1 MIVAIYCLTMGVKNI
16 YERFIWFDTRVRAG
30 KYPNATSLAAQFEIS
45 TKTAQRDIDFMR
57 YRLRCPLEYDP
68 RRKGYYYKDG
78 TFSLPMVYLSS
89 AELSALML
97 AKKMLQDI
105 SGECLG
111 DEITSIVDKITNV
124 LNKHSAGNHIDGAV
138 SFQSVGYS
146 PAPEK
151 VFKSILEACLRR
163 TQLTFR
169 YYSPASNETN
179 VRTVDPYHLF
189 NYMGTW
195 HLVAY
200 CHLRRHMRD
209 FALSRISEVETQD
222 ETFEVPS
229 HFDVKEYFH
238 SSFGLYKGGGKRE
251 VSIRFAPHKAKWVKG
266 QIWHRN
272 QKLKEL
278 KDGSIELSFE
288 VADFSEVMREVLK
301 YGNGVEVIKPKDL
314 RELVVQEARS
324 ILRTYKGNGLAK
336 TATSRG
342 QVAQRK
348 GLSTPEAKRNTGDL
362 ASYQMI

>member
-1 MIVAIYCLTMGVKNI
+1 MGVKNV

-30 KYPNATSLAAQFEIS
+30 KHPNTTSLAAKFEIS
-45 TKTAQRDIDFMR
+45 PKTAQRDIEFMR
-57 YRLRCPLEYDP
+57 CRLRCPLEYDS
-68 RRKGYYYKDG
+68 RKKGYFYEDG

-124 LNKHSAGNHIDGAV
+124 LNKHSTAGNHIDGAV

-163 TQLTFR
+163 SRLVFK

-209 FALSRISEVETQD
+209 FTLSRISEVEIQE

-229 HFDVKEYFH
+229 HFNVKEYFH

-251 VSIRFAPHKAKWVKG
+251 ITIRFAPQKAKWVKG

-301 YGNGVEVIKPKDL
+301 YGDGVEVIKPKDL
-314 RELVVQEARS
+314 RDLVVQEAKN
-324 ILRTYKGNGLAK
+324 ILKIYKGNGLVK
-336 TATSRG
+336 KATSQPR
-342 QVAQRK
+342 AAHRK
-348 GLSTPEAKRNTGDL
+348 ELSTPGVQQNAGDL
-362 ASYQMI
+362 ASPQMI